1 MLGNEVE
8 TYDSICYEIGND
20 DLKPNAP
27 WGFAVYR
34 TCYSDESSWRKMR
47 QHIETCIQDT
57 VGHPLHHVR
66 RTLRSRHQVTFIEDK
81 QSLGSAGPVEVKV
94 HFDTWA
100 RQELARNWKERSE
113 TPEVGLF
120 PYGGPPS
127 PKQMMF
133 YGARYNVC
141 MVIDDVCL
149 QSVDETRKHTGP
161 VALLLKREWQPI
173 RFREGEDV
181 HPDYEDGWMID
192 HDEGPNGWIYVR
204 ASNYVQQYNDL
215 NEWYN
220 DWDEDHMFMYPIT
233 PLALRWNEFNA
244 TRTLYVHSLHL
255 KYGPVVRIAPNEVS
269 FTSYEAVKE
278 IYGSLGS
285 GYDKSSFY
293 NLFRVFKR
301 RTMFSTLEKRDHAK
315 RKRIIA
321 DRYANSNVVKPT
333 ALSGIEKR
341 AKEFV
346 RQCGEHTKTSMDVYI
361 SLHAYA
367 CDCITHHLF
376 HPYGTNSLQKKE
388 DLDMMH
394 QVTSDDSLRSRLVQH
409 HYPVFY
415 QYFSKLLDLFLDPR
429 TTPLAQ
435 DFVIGATSKID
446 PAPFTLLNRLQ
457 DKTESSSSVNQ
468 LDSTDIAA
476 ESMDHMVAGIDTTG
490 DSLCFLM
497 WELSQP
503 SSLEFQK
510 KLQNEIRENPD
521 VSFDKLSYLD
531 AVVQEGL
538 RCFPAIPMSLPRVVP
553 HGGKQIDGFF
563 VPEGSIVSSQAY
575 SVHRNND
582 GVFPN
587 PDVFN
592 PERWMSTTGE
602 AERKR
607 HMFAFSHGGR
617 GCVGKHLA
625 LAEMKLLLRDIYGQ
639 FTTVPDMSM
648 TVESMRSHDQVISAR
663 PLGQRCLLRFVP
675 LEEEKIE

>member
-1 MLGNEVE
+1 MLFSPPFV
-8 TYDSICYEIGND
+8 SI
-20 DLKPNAP
+20 A
-27 WGFAVYR
+27 FAALIVFY
-34 TCYSDESSWRKMR
+34 
-47 QHIETCIQDT
+47 
-57 VGHPLHHVR
+57 
-66 RTLRSRHQVTFIEDK
+66 
-81 QSLGSAGPVEVKV
+81 
-94 HFDTWA
+94 
-100 RQELARNWKERSE
+100 LARCIASPLWKL
-113 TPEVGLF
+113 P
-120 PYGGPPS
+120 GPFWS
-127 PKQMMF
+127 
-133 YGARYNVC
+133 R
-141 MVIDDVCL
+141 
-149 QSVDETRKHTGP
+149 
-161 VALLLKREWQPI
+161 
-173 RFREGEDV
+173 
-181 HPDYEDGWMID
+181 
-192 HDEGPNGWIYVR
+192 
-204 ASNYVQQYNDL
+204 
-215 NEWYN
+215 
-220 DWDEDHMFMYPIT
+220 IT

-301 RTMFSTLEKRDHAK
+301 RTMFSTLEKGDHAK

-435 DFVIGATSKID
+435 NFVIGATSKID

-582 GVFPN
+582 AVFPN

-592 PERWMSTTGE
+592 PERWMSPTGE

-625 LAEMKLLLRDIYGQ
+625 LAEMKILLRDIYGR
-639 FTTVPDMSM
+639 FTSVPDMSM

>member
-1 MLGNEVE
+1 MLFSPLFV
-8 TYDSICYEIGND
+8 SIV
-20 DLKPNAP
+20 
-27 WGFAVYR
+27 FAALIVFY
-34 TCYSDESSWRKMR
+34 
-47 QHIETCIQDT
+47 
-57 VGHPLHHVR
+57 
-66 RTLRSRHQVTFIEDK
+66 
-81 QSLGSAGPVEVKV
+81 
-94 HFDTWA
+94 
-100 RQELARNWKERSE
+100 LARCIASPLWKL
-113 TPEVGLF
+113 P
-120 PYGGPPS
+120 GPFWS
-127 PKQMMF
+127 
-133 YGARYNVC
+133 R
-141 MVIDDVCL
+141 
-149 QSVDETRKHTGP
+149 
-161 VALLLKREWQPI
+161 
-173 RFREGEDV
+173 
-181 HPDYEDGWMID
+181 
-192 HDEGPNGWIYVR
+192 
-204 ASNYVQQYNDL
+204 
-215 NEWYN
+215 
-220 DWDEDHMFMYPIT
+220 IT

-301 RTMFSTLEKRDHAK
+301 RTMFSTLEKGDHAK

-341 AKEFV
+341 SKEFV
-346 RQCGEHTKTSMDVYI
+346 RQCGEHTKTSMDVY
-361 SLHAYA
+361 
-367 CDCITHHLF
+367 
-376 HPYGTNSLQKKE
+376 
-388 DLDMMH
+388 
-394 QVTSDDSLRSRLVQH
+394 VTSDDSLRSRLVQH

-435 DFVIGATSKID
+435 NFVIGATSKID

-510 KLQNEIRENPD
+510 KLQTEIRENPD

-582 GVFPN
+582 AVFPN
-587 PDVFN
+587 PDIFN
-592 PERWMSTTGE
+592 PERWMSPTGE

-617 GCVGKHLA
+617 GCVGK
-625 LAEMKLLLRDIYGQ
+625 Q
-639 FTTVPDMSM
+639 
-648 TVESMRSHDQVISAR
+648 
-663 PLGQRCLLRFVP
+663 
-675 LEEEKIE
+675 

>member
-1 MLGNEVE
+1 MLFSPLFV
-8 TYDSICYEIGND
+8 SI
-20 DLKPNAP
+20 A
-27 WGFAVYR
+27 FAALIMFY
-34 TCYSDESSWRKMR
+34 
-47 QHIETCIQDT
+47 
-57 VGHPLHHVR
+57 
-66 RTLRSRHQVTFIEDK
+66 
-81 QSLGSAGPVEVKV
+81 
-94 HFDTWA
+94 
-100 RQELARNWKERSE
+100 LARCIASPLWKL
-113 TPEVGLF
+113 P
-120 PYGGPPS
+120 GPFWS
-127 PKQMMF
+127 
-133 YGARYNVC
+133 R
-141 MVIDDVCL
+141 
-149 QSVDETRKHTGP
+149 
-161 VALLLKREWQPI
+161 
-173 RFREGEDV
+173 
-181 HPDYEDGWMID
+181 
-192 HDEGPNGWIYVR
+192 
-204 ASNYVQQYNDL
+204 
-215 NEWYN
+215 
-220 DWDEDHMFMYPIT
+220 IT

-301 RTMFSTLEKRDHAK
+301 RTMFSTLEKGDHAK

-346 RQCGEHTKTSMDVYI
+346 RQCGEHTKTSMDVY
-361 SLHAYA
+361 
-367 CDCITHHLF
+367 
-376 HPYGTNSLQKKE
+376 N
-388 DLDMMH
+388 
-394 QVTSDDSLRSRLVQH
+394 
-409 HYPVFY
+409 
-415 QYFSKLLDLFLDPR
+415 
-429 TTPLAQ
+429 
-435 DFVIGATSKID
+435 FVIGATSKID

-457 DKTESSSSVNQ
+457 DKTEGSSSVNQ

-503 SSLEFQK
+503 SSLEFHK

-582 GVFPN
+582 AVFPN
-587 PDVFN
+587 PDIFN
-592 PERWMSTTGE
+592 PERWMSPTGE

-617 GCVGKHLA
+617 GCVGK
-625 LAEMKLLLRDIYGQ
+625 Q
-639 FTTVPDMSM
+639 
-648 TVESMRSHDQVISAR
+648 
-663 PLGQRCLLRFVP
+663 
-675 LEEEKIE
+675 